1 MRNGCFPLLRT
12 RLFRVYLFYIC
23 KYQRNVDKI
32 SPIVYDVNFRVF
44 NCLKVWRTLVDDGR
58 VRKSTHLLCT
68 QQHYARGFILFEQR
82 CLGEKFAL
90 YPALVPTSLETHG
103 GEDVAVWARGPWAH
117 LFVGSFEQNVLPLI
131 MSYASCIGPNE
142 GKCSNR

>member
-1 MRNGCFPLLRT
+1 MLNYKYVYIYIFYLY
-12 RLFRVYLFYIC
+12 RLKF
-23 KYQRNVDKI
+23 
-32 SPIVYDVNFRVF
+32 S
-44 NCLKVWRTLVDDGR
+44 
-58 VRKSTHLLCT
+58 
-68 QQHYARGFILFEQR
+68 
-82 CLGEKFAL
+82 GEKFAL
-90 YPALVPTSLETHG
+90 YPSLVPLPQETHG